1 MVENKLWK
9 GDNRLIKIGSSGF
22 RSKLGWNSNT
32 YVENIQLF
40 SPLILI
46 FTHRKRILEIL
57 GFYESPDDQT
67 LNPPT
72 TDPSTPEG
80 VQNRRKLLRAWVEVN
95 AWLAD
100 FKRNNRMSYFQ
111 LTLFFW
117 SHYFLVA
124 QHVKDHH
131 PNQPPPG
138 TVQIDSAREMYQTAI
153 GAHPEQSGLESF

>member
-1 MVENKLWK
+1 MS
-9 GDNRLIKIGSSGF
+9 KI
-22 RSKLGWNSNT
+22 SN
-32 YVENIQLF
+32 YSPHLF
-40 SPLILI
+40 LI

-100 FKRNNRMSYFQ
+100 FKRNNRMPYFP
-111 LTLFFW
+111 LTLFVVL
-117 SHYFLVA
+117 SLFL
-124 QHVKDHH
+124 
-131 PNQPPPG
+131 
-138 TVQIDSAREMYQTAI
+138 
-153 GAHPEQSGLESF
+153 